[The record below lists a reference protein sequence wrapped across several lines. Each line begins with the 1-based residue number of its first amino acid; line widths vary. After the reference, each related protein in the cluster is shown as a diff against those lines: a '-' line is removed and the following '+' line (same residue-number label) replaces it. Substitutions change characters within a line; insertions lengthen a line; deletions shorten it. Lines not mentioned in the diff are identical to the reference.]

1 MTKPSIIFL
10 GNGPLADAA
19 LKTLGS
25 HFQILF
31 HAHTKDDLTEVIKL
45 KNEHPELP
53 AILASFGV
61 IIKKDLLDLFENTGG
76 IINIHPSLLPK
87 YRGPSPIESAILNDE
102 QNFGVSIMKLGE
114 KMDAGP
120 VYYQT
125 EINGANLSKAEL
137 YEKLATLG
145 AEWLVKNL
153 FSLPK
158 PVPQNDADATF
169 CQKLTKDMSRLD
181 PNKPAKTLLNEVR
194 ALAGWPK
201 SKYDFFN
208 QKDCI
213 IHAAHVSDTEDGPLN
228 IKCADGKYLVIDRIQ
243 PAGKRPM
250 DSASFVNG
258 YGKNL

>member
-1 MTKPSIIFL
+1 MTKPDILFL

-19 LKTLGS
+19 RKTLEE
-25 HFQILF
+25 HFNILF
-31 HAHTKDDLTEVIKL
+31 HAHSKDDLAEIIRLKTER
-45 KNEHPELP
+45 PELP
-53 AILASFGV
+53 AVLASFGV

-76 IINIHPSLLPK
+76 ILNIHPSLLPK

-102 QNFGVSIMKLGE
+102 QKFGVSIMKLGE

-125 EINGANLSKAEL
+125 EIEGANLSKAEL
-137 YEKLATLG
+137 YEKLAALG

-153 FSLPK
+153 FNLPE
-158 PVPQNDADATF
+158 PRPQDESAATY
-169 CQKLTKDMSRLD
+169 CQKLTKEMSRLD
-181 PNKPAKTLLNEVR
+181 PKKPARQLLNEIK

-213 IHAAHVSDTEDGPLN
+213 IHAAHISKTEDTPLS
-228 IKCADGKYLVIDRIQ
+228 IKCADGNYLIIDRIQ
-243 PAGKRPM
+243 PPGKKPM
-250 DSASFVNG
+250 DSTSFLNG
-258 YGKNL
+258 YGR